1 MKCPYCESDDTRVID
16 TAHET
21 TGPGIRRRRECNQC
35 SRRFSTLERAI
46 LDTPMVVKSDGRR
59 EPFDR
64 AKLLSSIRMACAKR
78 PIASASLDGL
88 VNQIEARIQQTGKAE
103 VPTRMIGDLRW
114 RTSASRPFIWASMIW
129 RVCGAKSTKFSNG
142 SSAPVLIEVSPIPR
156 LCAGVVF
163 LISKA
168 ESDRAGFDRD
178 GRADDHSLLDG
189 GRPCWK

>member
-88 VNQIEARIQQTGKAE
+88 VNHIEARIQQTGKAE
-103 VPTRMIGDLRW
+103 VPTRTIGDLV
-114 RTSASRPFIWASMIW
+114 T
-129 RVCGAKSTKFSNG
+129 
-142 SSAPVLIEVSPIPR
+142 
-156 LCAGVVF
+156 AGLKQIDQVAYIRFATVY
-163 LISKA
+163 LGLDDL
-168 ESDRAGFDRD
+168 ESVRREIDKILER
-178 GRADDHSLLDG
+178 
-189 GRPCWK
+189 